1 MELPKPSCLSCSL
14 TGCGCVIFFL
24 LLLVGWG
31 ALEWNK
37 SQPLPSEYTQTQE
50 EQTFPVSELQGLT
63 LPEPPP
69 EARVVK
75 LRLNI
80 RQASL
85 ELLRG
90 EEGGAITVE
99 ANYDKANYSYSAQV
113 QRLEDQDIYE
123 IELTPKRSSF
133 LLQQQGTQDNLIVL
147 RVPPELLL
155 AVDADVA
162 LGRFDFNLSDLA
174 IGSMEIKGRM
184 GELSVHSE
192 TANPI
197 PLQRM
202 GVRFSMGEVRLD
214 GLDHLRAQDVNL
226 RMRMGES
233 RITFS
238 GPLSSDAALTLDLS
252 MGEANVWVNRDTPI
266 RSEIQAEMGEMML
279 PDDAESPQ
287 GGSLLI
293 QGKASF
299 GELKVARQ

>member
-1 MELPKPSCLSCSL
+1 MLA
-14 TGCGCVIFFL
+14 
-24 LLLVGWG
+24 GWG
-31 ALEWNK
+31 VVEWNN
-37 SQPLPSEYTQTQE
+37 SQPLPSEYTQTLE

-85 ELLRG
+85 ELVRG

-99 ANYDKANYSYSAQV
+99 ANYDKANYNYSAQV
-113 QRLEDQDIYE
+113 QRLEDEDIYE

-133 LLQQQGTQDNLIVL
+133 LLQQEGTRDNLIVL

-162 LGRFDFNLSDLA
+162 IGRFDFNLSDLA
-174 IGSMEIKGRM
+174 IGSMDIKGRM
-184 GELSVHSE
+184 GELAVYSE
-192 TANPI
+192 TGNPI

-214 GLDHLRAQDVNL
+214 GLELLRAQEVNL

-233 RITFS
+233 RLTLN
-238 GPLSSDAALTLDLS
+238 GPLESDMTLNLDMS
-252 MGEANVWVNRDTPI
+252 MGEANVWVNRATPI
-266 RSEIQAEMGEMML
+266 RSEIQAEMGEMIL

-299 GELKVARQ
+299 GELKVTRQ